1 MLRRVPSIPI
11 QWSALPRPPEKKKA
25 AIGVRGMR
33 LGKKDTIRDVYYLEE
48 EQQKAVEYNGKPL
61 ELSHLKIS
69 NRDTKG
75 PKIRV

>member
-1 MLRRVPSIPI
+1 
-11 QWSALPRPPEKKKA
+11 
-25 AIGVRGMR
+25 MR

-75 PKIRV
+75 TKIRV